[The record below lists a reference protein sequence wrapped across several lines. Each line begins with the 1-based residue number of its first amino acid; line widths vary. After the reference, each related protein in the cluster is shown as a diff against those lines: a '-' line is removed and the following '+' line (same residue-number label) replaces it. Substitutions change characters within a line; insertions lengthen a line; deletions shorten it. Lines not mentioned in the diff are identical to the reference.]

1 MQPTRT
7 YRSLACFMALA
18 MLLLATGADAV
29 TASGAIPLSSVTSIT
44 PARAVTDRERLWS
57 DGCMAYESVS
67 VPRHCVYGVTTSKKI
82 VALVGDSH
90 AGQLFPAVERI
101 AKAQGWRLE
110 VFVKVSCAFIDMKV
124 WNIALGRVYTECA
137 TWNANVVRRIAAL
150 KPAMTLVV
158 NSRFALKPAS
168 SANNTLSRKGA
179 AVAREIRKLYGRV
192 TLIVDSPQ
200 ASVYIPQCLAAHRSD
215 IRPCATSRTTA
226 LSASL
231 GAIEKIAVAATGDK
245 LIDLTSATC
254 ATWPCPA
261 VKNRAIVFRDRS
273 HLTATFARTLAPA
286 LSAKL
291 LPLMP

>member
-137 TWNANVVRRIAAL
+137 TWNANVVRPGRRSKSISSKADFQSHPQSPPPRPTTRSAA
-150 KPAMTLVV
+150 
-158 NSRFALKPAS
+158 R
-168 SANNTLSRKGA
+168 
-179 AVAREIRKLYGRV
+179 GRR
-192 TLIVDSPQ
+192 SPG
-200 ASVYIPQCLAAHRSD
+200 RSGS
-215 IRPCATSRTTA
+215 CTA
-226 LSASL
+226 
-231 GAIEKIAVAATGDK
+231 G
-245 LIDLTSATC
+245 
-254 ATWPCPA
+254 
-261 VKNRAIVFRDRS
+261 
-273 HLTATFARTLAPA
+273 
-286 LSAKL
+286 
-291 LPLMP
+291 